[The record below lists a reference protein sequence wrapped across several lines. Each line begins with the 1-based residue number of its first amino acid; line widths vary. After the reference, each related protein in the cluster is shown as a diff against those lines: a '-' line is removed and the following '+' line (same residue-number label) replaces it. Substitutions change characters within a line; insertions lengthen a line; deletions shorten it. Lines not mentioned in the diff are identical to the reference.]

1 MQGYIDGVESL
12 LNEVERIAHEKK
24 EEINPNY

>member
-12 LNEVERIAHEKK
+12 LGEVERLAHEKK